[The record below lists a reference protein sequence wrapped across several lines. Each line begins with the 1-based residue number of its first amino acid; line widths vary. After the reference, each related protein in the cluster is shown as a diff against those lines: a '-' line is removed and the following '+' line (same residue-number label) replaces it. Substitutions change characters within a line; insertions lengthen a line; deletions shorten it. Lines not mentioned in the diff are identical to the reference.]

1 MAVFDTAACAA
12 LMQHLTAIVAR
23 AAEAIQQ
30 CGASSLRRKAD
41 GSPVT
46 AADEA
51 AEAVILQGLER
62 LTPDIP
68 IVSEERWA
76 RDPTSAVSTSLT
88 YFLVDP
94 LDGTREFIAGR
105 DEFTVNIA
113 LMEAGAPLVGIVAA
127 PAADLTWRGIV
138 GSGAERTT
146 LAGKGA
152 PTTIR
157 TRRRPAQPVVM
168 ISRSHLDA
176 DTKAYLAS
184 VAGGSAVR
192 CGSSIKFC
200 RVADGSADFYPRL
213 APTHDWDVAAGHA
226 IVVAAGGDVKTA
238 SGSALTYGTP
248 RRLIPDFIARGDAS
262 IEWPVVAPAS

>member
-1 MAVFDTAACAA
+1 MLDRLFSKLACDIRRQGSA
-12 LMQHLTAIVAR
+12 QDPGH
-23 AAEAIQQ
+23 IQLAG
-30 CGASSLRRKAD
+30 CTD
-41 GSPVT
+41 NCC
-46 AADEA
+46 
-51 AEAVILQGLER
+51 
-62 LTPDIP
+62 
-68 IVSEERWA
+68 
-76 RDPTSAVSTSLT
+76 STSLT

-113 LMEAGAPLVGIVAA
+113 LMDAGSPLLGIVAA

-138 GSGAERTT
+138 GSGAERMT

-157 TRRRPAQPVVM
+157 TRRRLAQPVVM

-192 CGSSIKFC
+192 CGSSMKFC
-200 RVADGSADFYPRL
+200 RVAEGSADFYPRL
-213 APTHDWDVAAGHA
+213 APTHDWGCRGWTRDCSSRRRRREDGERFGADLRHAAA
-226 IVVAAGGDVKTA
+226 VD
-238 SGSALTYGTP
+238 SGFHRP
-248 RRLIPDFIARGDAS
+248 R
-262 IEWPVVAPAS
+262 